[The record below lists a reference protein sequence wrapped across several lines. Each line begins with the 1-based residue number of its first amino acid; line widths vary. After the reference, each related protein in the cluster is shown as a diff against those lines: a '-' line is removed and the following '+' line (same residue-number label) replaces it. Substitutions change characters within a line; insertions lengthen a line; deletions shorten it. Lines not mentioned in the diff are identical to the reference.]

1 MNITESLYFSS
12 FIKSFS
18 SLQLKTAHPLPKII
32 NIIEIKNAPPIIFCI
47 IAILKIPHSQP
58 YLHNKDIVP
67 EPRHKYIFVV
77 IFIDFLYTVG
87 LCFYFSGIFLIII
100 TDYMPYRYS
109 DRALIRVTVGIA
121 LNILT
126 GGLGTIL
133 YYNYIFKI
141 VSRKEESC
149 ITKCFGYFIF
159 GAIIEFGGIVC
170 FAGTL
175 FCIFYSD
182 FVSKAC
188 KIAFPICY
196 SLSVFMTISYASEN
210 DETNIGSCQ
219 ITKKPNN
226 KIEEYQIIEI
236 DN

>member
-1 MNITESLYFSS
+1 MTDENDL
-12 FIKSFS
+12 
-18 SLQLKTAHPLPKII
+18 I
-32 NIIEIKNAPPIIFCI
+32 NE
-47 IAILKIPHSQP
+47 
-58 YLHNKDIVP
+58 D
-67 EPRHKYIFVV
+67 KYNFVV
-77 IFIDFLYTVG
+77 IFIDYLYTVG

-100 TDYMPYRYS
+100 TDYMPNRYS
-109 DRALIRVTVGIA
+109 DRALIRVTVGIT

-126 GGLGTIL
+126 GGLGTML
-133 YYNYIFKI
+133 YYNYLFKI
-141 VSRKEESC
+141 VSRKEDC
-149 ITKCFGYFIF
+149 ITKCLGYFIF

-196 SLSVFMTISYASEN
+196 SLTLIFAFSSSVDN
-210 DETNIGSCQ
+210 DETNIGSCP
-219 ITKKPNN
+219 TKKKPNN